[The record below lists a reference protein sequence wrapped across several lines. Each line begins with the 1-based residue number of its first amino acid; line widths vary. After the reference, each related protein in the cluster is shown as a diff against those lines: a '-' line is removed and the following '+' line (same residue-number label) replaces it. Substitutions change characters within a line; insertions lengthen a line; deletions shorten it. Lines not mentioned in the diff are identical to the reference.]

1 MAKLPVLRIP
11 RKNAR
16 DTNEVNEVVI
26 TRNDVKFI
34 FVLTFVYV
42 PYSLF
47 MAYDG
52 LDPVLVAVA
61 VGSIICLLFIISLL
75 LFDEAADERIASSS
89 GKENI

>member
-1 MAKLPVLRIP
+1 
-11 RKNAR
+11 
-16 DTNEVNEVVI
+16 
-26 TRNDVKFI
+26 
-34 FVLTFVYV
+34 
-42 PYSLF
+42 